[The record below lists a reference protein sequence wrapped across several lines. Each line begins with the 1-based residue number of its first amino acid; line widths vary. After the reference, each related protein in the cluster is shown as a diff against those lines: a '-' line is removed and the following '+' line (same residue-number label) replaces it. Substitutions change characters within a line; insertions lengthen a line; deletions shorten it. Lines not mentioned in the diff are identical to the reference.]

1 MAMQPANVQ
10 TYVDEW
16 VKVASNGN
24 IAVKYAWH
32 PAANRMQLRCNV
44 CNQALTCAIPEVPEK
59 IDYALQK
66 FVGLHRHAAFVPP
79 KQTSNIKYYN
89 KRFRASWN
97 YVPYTAPAKK
107 QNRATLMDEEGRRFR
122 E

>member
-1 MAMQPANVQ
+1 MQPANIQ

-16 VKVASNGN
+16 VKVATDGN
-24 IAVKYAWH
+24 VVVDYAWN
-32 PAANRMQLRCNV
+32 PEVNRMRLRCEKCEQV
-44 CNQALTCAIPEVPEK
+44 LTCAIPDVPEK

-66 FVGLHRHAAFVPP
+66 FVGLHRHAEFVPP
-79 KQTSNIKYYN
+79 KQTS
-89 KRFRASWN
+89 SWN

-107 QNRATLMDEEGRRFR
+107 QNRATLWDEEGRRFR

>member
-16 VKVASNGN
+16 VKVASDGN
-24 IAVKYAWH
+24 ITTTYAWGLRTK
-32 PAANRMQLRCNV
+32 RMQLRCSV
-44 CNQALTCAIPEVPEK
+44 CDQSLTCTIPEVPEK

-79 KQTSNIKYYN
+79 TSNSTN
-89 KRFRASWN
+89 WN

-107 QNRATLMDEEGRRFR
+107 QNRATLKDEEGRRFR

>member
-1 MAMQPANVQ
+1 MQPANVQ

-16 VKVASNGN
+16 VKVASDGN
-24 IAVKYAWH
+24 ITTTYAWN
-32 PAANRMQLRCNV
+32 PDVNRMQLRCSV

-79 KQTSNIKYYN
+79 TSNSTN
-89 KRFRASWN
+89 WN

-107 QNRATLMDEEGRRFR
+107 QNRATLKDEEGRRFR

>member
-24 IAVKYAWH
+24 ITTTYAWN
-32 PAANRMQLRCNV
+32 PDVNRMQLRCSV
-44 CNQALTCAIPEVPEK
+44 CDQSLTCAIPEVPEK
-59 IDYALQK
+59 VDYALQK

-79 KQTSNIKYYN
+79 TETSIDVGTN
-89 KRFRASWN
+89 KWG
-97 YVPYTAPAKK
+97 YVPISTKK
-107 QNRATLMDEEGRRFR
+107 INRATLKDEEGRRFR

>member
-1 MAMQPANVQ
+1 MQPSNVQ

-16 VKVASNGN
+16 VKVASDGN
-24 IAVKYAWH
+24 VVVDYAWN
-32 PAANRMQLRCNV
+32 PEVNRMQLRCKKCEQV
-44 CNQALTCAIPEVPEK
+44 LTCAIPEVPEK

-79 KQTSNIKYYN
+79 TETSIDVEMN
-89 KRFRASWN
+89 KWG
-97 YVPYTAPAKK
+97 YVPISTKK
-107 QNRATLMDEEGRRFR
+107 INRATLKDEEGRRFR

>member
-1 MAMQPANVQ
+1 MAMQPANAQ

-16 VKVASNGN
+16 VKVASDGN
-24 IAVKYAWH
+24 ITAAYAWN
-32 PAANRMQLRCNV
+32 PDVNRMQLRCSV
-44 CNQALTCAIPEVPEK
+44 CDQSLTCAIPEVPEK

-79 KQTSNIKYYN
+79 KQTSNIKYYD

-97 YVPYTAPAKK
+97 YVPYTAPVKK
-107 QNRATLMDEEGRRFR
+107 IRATLIDEEGRRFR

>member
-24 IAVKYAWH
+24 ITVKYAWH
-32 PAANRMQLRCNV
+32 PAVNRMQLRCRV
-44 CNQALTCAIPEVPEK
+44 CNQALDCAIPEVPEE

-66 FVGLHRHAAFVPP
+66 FVGLHRHAEFVPP
-79 KQTSNIKYYN
+79 TQTS
-89 KRFRASWN
+89 SWN
-97 YVPYTAPAKK
+97 YVPYTAPGEVK
-107 QNRATLMDEEGRRFR
+107 RATLWDEEGRRFR

>member
-1 MAMQPANVQ
+1 MQPANVQ

-16 VKVASNGN
+16 VKVASDGN
-24 IAVKYAWH
+24 ITTTYAWN
-32 PAANRMQLRCNV
+32 PDVNRMQLRCSV
-44 CNQALTCAIPEVPEK
+44 CNQALDCAIPEVPEE

-79 KQTSNIKYYN
+79 TQT
-89 KRFRASWN
+89 ASWD

>member
-1 MAMQPANVQ
+1 MQPANVQ

-24 IAVKYAWH
+24 ITVKYAWH
-32 PAANRMQLRCNV
+32 PAVNRMQLRCRV
-44 CNQALTCAIPEVPEK
+44 CNQALDCAIPEVPEE

-66 FVGLHRHAAFVPP
+66 FVGLHRHAAFIPP
-79 KQTSNIKYYN
+79 TETSIDVETN
-89 KRFRASWN
+89 KWG
-97 YVPYTAPAKK
+97 YVPISTKK
-107 QNRATLMDEEGRRFR
+107 INRATLKDEEGRRFR

>member
-1 MAMQPANVQ
+1 MAMQPANIQ
-10 TYVDEW
+10 TYVNEW
-16 VKVASNGN
+16 VKVATDGN
-24 IAVKYAWH
+24 VRVTYYNQKTSC
-32 PAANRMQLRCNV
+32 PRMSLRCTV
-44 CNQALTCAIPEVPEK
+44 CTQELACDIPEVPEK

-79 KQTSNIKYYN
+79 TSNST
-89 KRFRASWN
+89 SWN

-107 QNRATLMDEEGRRFR
+107 AKRTLWDEEGRRFR

>member
-1 MAMQPANVQ
+1 MQPANVQ

-16 VKVASNGN
+16 VKVASDGN
-24 IAVKYAWH
+24 VVVDYAWN
-32 PAANRMQLRCNV
+32 PEVNRMQLRCKKCEQV
-44 CNQALTCAIPEVPEK
+44 LTCAIPEVPEK

-79 KQTSNIKYYN
+79 TSNSTN
-89 KRFRASWN
+89 WN
-97 YVPYTAPAKK
+97 YVPYTAPVKK

>member
-16 VKVASNGN
+16 VKVASGGN
-24 IAVKYAWH
+24 ITTTYAWH
-32 PAANRMQLRCNV
+32 PAANRIQLRCSV
-44 CNQALTCAIPEVPEK
+44 CDHSLTCAIPETPEK

-107 QNRATLMDEEGRRFR
+107 QNRATLKDEEGRRFR

>member
-1 MAMQPANVQ
+1 MAMQPANIQ

-16 VKVASNGN
+16 VKVAADGN
-24 IAVKYAWH
+24 VVVDYAWN
-32 PAANRMQLRCNV
+32 PEVNRMQLRCTE
-44 CNQALTCAIPEVPEK
+44 CDQILTCAIPEVPEK

-79 KQTSNIKYYN
+79 TAISTN
-89 KRFRASWN
+89 WN

-107 QNRATLMDEEGRRFR
+107 QNRATLKDEEGRRFR

>member
-1 MAMQPANVQ
+1 MAMQPANIQ

-16 VKVASNGN
+16 VKVATDGN
-24 IAVKYAWH
+24 VVVDYAWN
-32 PAANRMQLRCNV
+32 PEVNRMRLRCKKCEQV
-44 CNQALTCAIPEVPEK
+44 LTCAIPDVPEK

-79 KQTSNIKYYN
+79 TA
-89 KRFRASWN
+89 ASSGG
-97 YVPYTAPAKK
+97 YVPHTSPVKK
-107 QNRATLMDEEGRRFR
+107 VNRATLWGEEGRRFR